1 MFCRVCGNTEFY
13 SFLNLGKQ
21 PLANAVLTK
30 EEFSTEKFYP
40 LNVDICK
47 NCHLPQLDHVVP
59 PDILFSNYSYF
70 TGHAGKTWTEH
81 LTELARI
88 LSEEF
93 HIQHNDFVVD
103 IGSND
108 GTLLQNFKCRVLGF
122 EPAKNVSE
130 EAIKKGISTSIKYFS
145 LDNSVMELAIFH
157 KAQLILCTNTF
168 AHIDNW
174 HELFCGVKALLSED
188 GAFVVG
194 VPHFLQLFLNKEYD
208 TVYHEH
214 LSYILVQPLET
225 LGRLFNLNL
234 YRVEKLPTHGG
245 SLRLFFGK
253 TQRIE
258 DSVSIIKDE
267 EFKSGVYR
275 AESYITFQ
283 NDVNRLATD
292 FQKLLYQL
300 NSENKTICGYGHP
313 AKATVILNYCDLNP
327 DIISYVTDLNPAKQ
341 GKFSPGTHIPIV
353 SPDVFHSSPPD
364 YAIMFPW
371 NYKEEILELEKEFIN
386 NGGKFIIPL
395 PKVEIIP

>member
-40 LNVDICK
+40 LNVVICK
-47 NCHLPQLDHVVP
+47 NCHLPQLDYVVP
-59 PDILFSNYSYF
+59 PDILFQNYPYF
-70 TGHAGKTWTEH
+70 TGNAGKTWTEH
-81 LTELARI
+81 LTGLARI

-93 HIQHNDFVVD
+93 HIQPDDLVVD

-108 GTLLQNFKCRVLGF
+108 GTLLQNFKCKIVGF
-122 EPAKNVSE
+122 EPAKNV
-130 EAIKKGISTSIKYFS
+130 AKKAQNKKVPTRTEYFS
-145 LDNSVMELAIFH
+145 LDEAINLWYRVGRA
-157 KAQLILCTNTF
+157 KLITCTNTF

-174 HELFCGVKALLSED
+174 HELLCGIKALLSND
-188 GAFVVG
+188 GAFVVE

-225 LGRLFNLNL
+225 LGKLFNLNL
-234 YRVEKLPTHGG
+234 YQVEKLPTHGG

-253 TQRIE
+253 TQNVE
-258 DSVSIIKDE
+258 DSVAAVKDE
-267 EFKSGVYR
+267 EFKSGVYN
-275 AESYITFQ
+275 AESCVTFQ
-283 NDVNRLATD
+283 NSVDKLATD
-292 FQKLLYQL
+292 FTKLLYQL
-300 NSENKTICGYGHP
+300 NSENETVCGYGHP
-313 AKATVILNYCDLNP
+313 AKATVMLNYCGLNP
-327 DIISYVTDLNPAKQ
+327 DIISYITDLNPVKQ

-353 SPDVFHSSPPD
+353 SPDTFHKKPPD

-371 NYKEEILELEKEFIN
+371 NYKEEILEIEKEFIN

-395 PKVEIIP
+395 PKVEIVP